1 MFSDTQW
8 KAAGVV
14 LLLAVLCIAGLFWME
29 SRRQP
34 EWRVYETF
42 SDGSVMEIK
51 QACPDCELLTRVRKG
66 DKIIGA
72 PFVAVPA
79 KAKK

>member
-1 MFSDTQW
+1 
-8 KAAGVV
+8 
-14 LLLAVLCIAGLFWME
+14 ME